1 LTAAAA
7 LLAQAG
13 GEDGESD
20 GRSGGG
26 GCGGGR
32 GIGPDQRPP
41 LPPVAGE
48 KRRRVATSRW

>member
-41 LPPVAGE
+41 VAGE